1 MAHYFPSLSERDS
14 IRIGESWQA
23 SAKCH
28 CLEMNWVDDRR
39 LCGSP
44 LAAVS
49 LFKMNVDNNSS
60 VSTLAIEMNE

>member
-1 MAHYFPSLSERDS
+1 
-14 IRIGESWQA
+14 
-23 SAKCH
+23 
-28 CLEMNWVDDRR
+28 MNWVDDRR

-60 VSTLAIEMNE
+60 VSMLAIEMNE